1 MAGRVLGYCG
11 AGAAYSYENGG
22 RWQGLGWRRFQGYYS
37 DPTLSKKYEAKM
49 LSEEALRIEEY
60 LKNIKARLTELKGK
74 K

>member
-1 MAGRVLGYCG
+1 
-11 AGAAYSYENGG
+11 
-22 RWQGLGWRRFQGYYS
+22 
-37 DPTLSKKYEAKM
+37 M